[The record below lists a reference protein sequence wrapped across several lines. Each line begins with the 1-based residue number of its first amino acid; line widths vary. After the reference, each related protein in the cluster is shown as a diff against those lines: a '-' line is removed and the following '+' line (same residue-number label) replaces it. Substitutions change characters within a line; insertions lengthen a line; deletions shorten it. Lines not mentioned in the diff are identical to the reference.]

1 MYYIQHLPKS
11 FNKRV
16 GPGGGGDED
25 ILVIRKHNRVIMKL
39 NISCEDREGKKE
51 KQDVHV
57 TSNKKK

>member
-1 MYYIQHLPKS
+1 M
-11 FNKRV
+11 

-25 ILVIRKHNRVIMKL
+25 ILVIRKHNRVIMNL

-57 TSNKKK
+57 TSNTKKNRKRMYM